1 MLVSLGGAGFAD
13 PLLPVADACTAIE
26 QAFDDI
32 AARWPIILATP
43 SPAACAWQAV
53 RRRVRSMAG
62 PLPPVAHLSEPEQ
75 DVLVLHLV
83 LDLPEAEVA
92 ELIGTD
98 TAAVHMHLCSVR
110 ATPRP

>member
-1 MLVSLGGAGFAD
+1 
-13 PLLPVADACTAIE
+13 
-26 QAFDDI
+26 
-32 AARWPIILATP
+32 
-43 SPAACAWQAV
+43 
-53 RRRVRSMAG
+53 MAG

-98 TAAVHMHLCSVR
+98 AAAVHMHLRSVR
-110 ATPRP
+110 AARRH

>member
-1 MLVSLGGAGFAD
+1 
-13 PLLPVADACTAIE
+13 
-26 QAFDDI
+26 
-32 AARWPIILATP
+32 
-43 SPAACAWQAV
+43 
-53 RRRVRSMAG
+53 MAG

-98 TAAVHMHLCSVR
+98 AVAVHMHLRSVR
-110 ATPRP
+110 AARRH